1 MFSFGNNNAQTNTGF
16 GNTNTSTSGFKLG
29 SSTSTTPTNGLFGST
44 ATSKPSTG
52 FSFGSTT
59 TSAPSTGLFGATAS
73 SAPSTGLF
81 GATASSAPST
91 GLFSATASSAPTTS
105 LFGAKT
111 SAPSTGLF
119 GSTVTTTPSTGL
131 FSATA
136 SKPTTGFS
144 FNSNTTAA
152 QPSTGLFGANKATTT
167 TAPGTTANQ
176 PITLQT
182 LAPDT
187 HYSALPDTMKV
198 ELDNLDKMIQD
209 QIHIFESISQSTIP
223 NAIQKVNEDTQ
234 ELSQKLTSLTNILE
248 RDNYLINDLKKKV
261 ASELRN
267 AELATRFI
275 DRLNNQN
282 QTKDIYSFHDGIT
295 EYFETLCTGF
305 EEKMQIYKQSIDE
318 IEQQLLSM
326 SQNTQHNP
334 QELVEILR
342 NQHES
347 IMYLSSK
354 VASLNDDIDKR
365 RQEYQSF
372 RSKYSNDVPLGVS
385 KSKSVGEKLSLSTIA
400 NSLRPASTINNNP
413 MQPQVATTNKFGSTG
428 FGSTGT
434 TGFGSTSTTGFGS
447 TNTGFGST
455 NTKFGTGTTG
465 FGSTNTKFG
474 TGVTGFGSNNT
485 GFGSS
490 AGTKFGSTTSGF
502 GSTNTTTG
510 FGSTNTGFGSTNTTT
525 GFGST
530 NTGFGSTNTTTGFGS
545 TNTGFGNTATTG
557 FGNST
562 SLFNK
567 K

>member
-1 MFSFGNNNAQTNTGF
+1 MFSFGKNNNQTTTGF
-16 GNTNTSTSGFKLG
+16 GNTNTSGFKLG
-29 SSTSTTPTNGLFGST
+29 GTSTSTPTTGLFGASTSSAPFSAT
-44 ATSKPSTG
+44 ATSAPSTG
-52 FSFGSTT
+52 LFGASTSSAPFSATATSAPSTGLFGATSTSAPST
-59 TSAPSTGLFGATAS
+59 GLFGATSTSAPSTGLFGATAS
-73 SAPSTGLF
+73 SAS
-81 GATASSAPST
+81 ST

-131 FSATA
+131 FGSTS

-144 FNSNTTAA
+144 FNSNTTTT
-152 QPSTGLFGANKATTT
+152 QPSTGLFGSNKATTT
-167 TAPGTTANQ
+167 TAPGTTAIQ

-282 QTKDIYSFHDGIT
+282 QTKDIYSFHDGIS

-305 EEKMQIYKQSIDE
+305 EEKMQIYRQSIDE

-372 RSKYSNDVPLGVS
+372 RSKYSNDVPSGNS
-385 KSKSVGEKLSLSTIA
+385 KSKTVGEKLSLSTIA
-400 NSLRPASTINNNP
+400 NSLRPASSTMNANTL
-413 MQPQVATTNKFGSTG
+413 QPQAGATNKFGFGTSGFGSTNTTG
-428 FGSTGT
+428 FGSTNKFGTTGT
-434 TGFGSTSTTGFGS
+434 TGFGTSTTGFGSSTGNKFGTTGTTGFGASTTGFGSTNTTGFGS

-455 NTKFGTGTTG
+455 NT
-465 FGSTNTKFG
+465 
-474 TGVTGFGSNNT
+474 
-485 GFGSS
+485 
-490 AGTKFGSTTSGF
+490 
-502 GSTNTTTG
+502 G
-510 FGSTNTGFGSTNTTT
+510 FGSTNTGFGSTNT
-525 GFGST
+525 GFGNT
-530 NTGFGSTNTTTGFGS
+530 NTGFGGS
-545 TNTGFGNTATTG
+545 
-557 FGNST
+557 S
-562 SLFNK
+562 SLFGK

>member
-1 MFSFGNNNAQTNTGF
+1 MISFGNNNTQTNTGF
-16 GNTNTSTSGFKLG
+16 GNTNTATSGFKFG
-29 SSTSTTPTNGLFGST
+29 SSTSTTPTTGLFGST

-81 GATASSAPST
+81 GATATST
-91 GLFSATASSAPTTS
+91 PTTS

-119 GSTVTTTPSTGL
+119 GATSTSTPTTSLFGAKTSAPSTGLFNSVVTTTPSTGL
-131 FSATA
+131 FSTTN

-144 FNSNTTAA
+144 
-152 QPSTGLFGANKATTT
+152 GLFGANKTATK
-167 TAPGTTANQ
+167 TAPGTTTNQ

-187 HYSALPDTMKV
+187 HYSALPDTMKI

-209 QIHIFESISQSTIP
+209 QIHIFESISQSAIP
-223 NAIQKVNEDTQ
+223 SAIQKVSEDTQ
-234 ELSQKLTSLTNILE
+234 ELSHKLTSLTNILE

-275 DRLNNQN
+275 DRLSNQN
-282 QTKDIYSFHDGIT
+282 QTKDIYSFHDGIS

-305 EEKMQIYKQSIDE
+305 EEKMQIYRQSIDE

-372 RSKYSNDVPLGVS
+372 RSKYSNDVPSGNS
-385 KSKSVGEKLSLSTIA
+385 KSKTVGEKLSLSTIA
-400 NSLRPASTINNNP
+400 NSLRPASSTMNANTL
-413 MQPQVATTNKFGSTG
+413 QPQAGATNKFGFGTSGFGSTNTTG
-428 FGSTGT
+428 FGSTNKFGTTGT
-434 TGFGSTSTTGFGS
+434 TGFGTSTTGFGSSTGNKFGTTGTTGFGASTTGFGSTNTTGFGS

-455 NTKFGTGTTG
+455 NT
-465 FGSTNTKFG
+465 
-474 TGVTGFGSNNT
+474 
-485 GFGSS
+485 
-490 AGTKFGSTTSGF
+490 
-502 GSTNTTTG
+502 G
-510 FGSTNTGFGSTNTTT
+510 FGSTNTGFGSTNT
-525 GFGST
+525 GFGNT
-530 NTGFGSTNTTTGFGS
+530 NTGFGGS
-545 TNTGFGNTATTG
+545 
-557 FGNST
+557 S
-562 SLFNK
+562 SLFGK

>member
-1 MFSFGNNNAQTNTGF
+1 MISFGNNNTQTNTGF
-16 GNTNTSTSGFKLG
+16 GNTNTATSGFKFG
-29 SSTSTTPTNGLFGST
+29 SSTSTTPTTGLFGST

-81 GATASSAPST
+81 GATATST
-91 GLFSATASSAPTTS
+91 PTTS

-119 GSTVTTTPSTGL
+119 GATSTSTPTTSLFGAKTSAPSTGLFNSVVTTTPSTGL
-131 FSATA
+131 FSTTN

-144 FNSNTTAA
+144 
-152 QPSTGLFGANKATTT
+152 GLFGANKTATK
-167 TAPGTTANQ
+167 TAPGTTTNQ

-187 HYSALPDTMKV
+187 HYSALPDTMKI

-209 QIHIFESISQSTIP
+209 QIHIFESISQSAIP
-223 NAIQKVNEDTQ
+223 SAIQKVSEDTQ
-234 ELSQKLTSLTNILE
+234 ELSHKLTSLTNILE

-275 DRLNNQN
+275 DRLSNQN
-282 QTKDIYSFHDGIT
+282 QTKDIYSFHEGIS
-295 EYFETLCTGF
+295 EYFETLCTKF

-385 KSKSVGEKLSLSTIA
+385 KSKTVGEKLSLSTIA
-400 NSLRPASTINNNP
+400 NSLRPASTLNTNSI
-413 MQPQVATTNKFGSTG
+413 QPQVNTTNKFGSTS

-434 TGFGSTSTTGFGS
+434 TGFGSTNTTGFGS
-447 TNTGFGST
+447 T
-455 NTKFGTGTTG
+455 TTG

-474 TGVTGFGSNNT
+474 TGVTGFGNNTT

-490 AGTKFGSTTSGF
+490 TGTKFGT
-502 GSTNTTTG
+502 TNTTTS

-525 GFGST
+525 SFGST
-530 NTGFGSTNTTTGFGS
+530 GTSGFNSTNTSFGNTGFGGNTT
-545 TNTGFGNTATTG
+545 TTG